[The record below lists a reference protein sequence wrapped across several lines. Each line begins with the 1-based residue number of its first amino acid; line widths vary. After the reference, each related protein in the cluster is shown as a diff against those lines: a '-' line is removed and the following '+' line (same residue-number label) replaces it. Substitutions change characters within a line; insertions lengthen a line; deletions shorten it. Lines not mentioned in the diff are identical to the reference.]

1 MDQWVEI
8 DKLKTLIESQNDRIN
23 LIKEKIEYDPNLL
36 QKEENALQALQRR
49 LEQIELEKRWGH

>member
-23 LIKEKIEYDPNLL
+23 LIKEKNYDPSLIR
-36 QKEENALQALQRR
+36 KEENALQALKKR
-49 LEQIELEKRWGH
+49 LEQIKLEKRWGH